1 MMSQSERNVSLL
13 GMLETGKIDMP
24 LQWSEKQMSKK

>member
-1 MMSQSERNVSLL
+1 MMSQSEFNFFLL
-13 GMLETGKIDMP
+13 GIFETGEIDMP